1 MAGGNLATLNVKL
14 TADSSSYSAT
24 FRAASDAL
32 NEFSKKQHEYLADIA
47 KDLAAA
53 FTIDKLVEFGAQ
65 AIESAASLNLLSQSS
80 GVAVEELSS
89 LKLAAAASGL
99 GTDALAEGLKHL
111 NTSLAQAAG
120 DSTSKAGEAFRALGV
135 GVTNTNGSLKN
146 AAQILPEIA
155 DKFKAMADGPIKTAI
170 AVDLLG
176 KAGENMI
183 PVLNLGAAGLA
194 KFKQEAQDAGL
205 VISGELA
212 AAADDFSTRM
222 TILKATIVDGLA
234 VQLAAKLLPVLNELA
249 DQFEKGGSAGSK
261 LAAAA
266 DLIVTGVKYVAVGVI
281 ETVGAFQRLGTAIGA
296 IGAAAVQFATGNF
309 SEAGEIIK
317 QSTADI
323 VKNRADTEAQTLAI
337 MQAGSADELAL
348 ISTTESEKRRIKN
361 PGTNP
366 ALLKAGDEGLKQL
379 TDYDA
384 GLRAQAAS
392 FGLGA
397 AAAANYKLQFGPL
410 ADALKKVAA
419 AGGDVSKIVADIKR
433 DSGALAFAE
442 AKKKSDD
449 LSKSLVE
456 QIATYN
462 DGDLEAFKFSI
473 TTGELGQAFKN
484 MGEKGKEAQASLIA
498 LKSVQISEKDATII
512 QGINIEL
519 EQMAGN
525 LSKAAVDGFNLQNA
539 LLIKNVGATGSDS
552 DKAALAAKLQATAA
566 QASYNEQVQKG
577 ADAELA
583 YASTEATVN
592 AQVANGQLTTLQ
604 GQALLEAARQTQ
616 IASLTQVYNA
626 EKAIADQNAVTMPQ
640 LTKSTQALQNQL
652 TSLGSQTNLLAK
664 QINDDFKSAFADN
677 LLSAETGA
685 KSLTQAIH
693 DMATSIEKD
702 LLTIANKNIA
712 ESIFG
717 TGSGGG
723 GAAGGLASLFG
734 GGGLSGLF
742 GGGGSSIAS
751 TGAAAAGT
759 DTGALADT
767 IMPTFA
773 DGGTLGAGKM
783 GIVGERGIEV
793 AYSGAKDMHI
803 IPNHALGGK
812 NLNVTNHFTVQSQ
825 NGTIARQS
833 QMQMAAEAARQISM
847 ASRRNN

>member
-1 MAGGNLATLNVKL
+1 MSGGNLATLNVKL
-14 TADSSSYSAT
+14 TADSSAYTST

-53 FTIDKLVEFGAQ
+53 FTVEKLAEFGAQ

-99 GTDALAEGLKHL
+99 GTDALADGLKHL

-120 DSTSKAGEAFRALGV
+120 DATSKAGEAFRALNV
-135 GVTNTNGSLKN
+135 SVTNTNGSLKN
-146 AAQILPEIA
+146 ATQILPEIA

-170 AVDLLG
+170 AIDLLG
-176 KAGENMI
+176 RAGEKMI

-194 KFKQEAQDAGL
+194 QFKKEAEDAGL
-205 VISGELA
+205 VVSGSLA

-249 DQFEKGGSAGSK
+249 DQFEAGGKGGSK

-266 DLIVTGVKYVAVGVI
+266 DLIVTGVKYVAVAVI

-309 SEAGEIIK
+309 SEASEIIK

-337 MQAGSADELAL
+337 MEAGSANELSL
-348 ISTTESEKRRIKN
+348 ISTTEAEKKRIKD

-366 ALLKAGDEGLKQL
+366 AVLKAGDEALKQL

-384 GLRAQAAS
+384 GLREQAAS

-410 ADALKKVAA
+410 AEALKKVAA

-449 LSKSLVE
+449 LSKSLQE
-456 QIATYN
+456 QVTQFDA
-462 DGDLEAFKFSI
+462 GDYAAFAYKI
-473 TTGELGQAFKN
+473 TTGELGQAFLN
-484 MGEKGKEAQASLIA
+484 MGAAGQKAQQGLLLLDQQLIKLKDDKEVQGINNDLDVMAGRLTKAAAAAFDLQNKTLKEGLKNTNDNAGLAA
-498 LKSVQISEKDATII
+498 LDQKRDATI
-512 QGINIEL
+512 
-519 EQMAGN
+519 
-525 LSKAAVDGFNLQNA
+525 
-539 LLIKNVGATGSDS
+539 
-552 DKAALAAKLQATAA
+552 A
-566 QASYNEQVQKG
+566 QAAYNEQVQKG
-577 ADAELA
+577 SDTELA
-583 YASTEATVN
+583 YASVEATVN

-604 GQALLEAARQTQ
+604 GQALLEAARQTE

-640 LTKSTQALQNQL
+640 LAKNTQALQNQL
-652 TSLGSQTNLLAK
+652 TGLGAQTNLLAK

-693 DMATSIEKD
+693 DMALSIEKD

-717 TGSGGG
+717 MGGIGG

-734 GGGLSGLF
+734 GAGLSSIF
-742 GGGGSSIAS
+742 GGGSSIAA

-812 NLNVTNHFTVQSQ
+812 SLNVTNHFTVQSQ
-825 NGTIARQS
+825 NGTISRQS
-833 QMQMAAEAARQISM
+833 QMQMAAEAARQLSM